1 MSTQDIQGHQQGV
14 ALCPGVTPPRVNPN
28 ILRHHH
34 GKGAGTTGQPAGQRR
49 EDTQDEEDTQAAET
63 MVFPLAPPCTQH
75 ITWQGFLLTASLLNF
90 WNPPTT
96 AQVMIEAQPH
106 VVSEGKD
113 VLLLVHN
120 LPQNLTGY
128 SWYRGK
134 IKDISHYLTAYLIET
149 REVIFGPAYSGREK
163 IYSNASLL
171 IKNVTL
177 NDAGSYTLQVNTR
190 RDINK
195 GATGHFTLHMET
207 PKPSI
212 ATNNS
217 NPKEAD
223 TVTLTCEPEIRGA
236 SYLWWINGQS
246 LPISSRLQLSNDNR
260 TLILF
265 SVTENDSAPYECE
278 VKNPVSASRSDPVTL
293 NVLRQLPKASITIN
307 KFNAVEHDDQVTLTC
322 VPEIGN
328 ATYLWWVNGQSLPFS
343 PRMQWSDDNRTL
355 TLHNVTRND
364 TGSYEC
370 EIQTSVDA
378 IRSDPVTLNVLYGP
392 DFSRISPSDT
402 LYRRGGNLHLTCFAD
417 SNPPAEYLW
426 IVNGTFL
433 PPGKEVFVPQ
443 ITTKNSGRYGCFAQN
458 SVTGKGKLAVKKIKV
473 VEGGRVP
480 TGLEPSQ
487 GLLTSLSGTHSPTG
501 STLTLQAPHTYSVSS
516 SLQPD
521 GRQRHDR
528 LSPALTQNHRHLRA
542 HSASGESAG
551 HPVTFPLHPR
561 RLRECEQRFPSQMG
575 SPATAHPSSTQ
586 RGLTR
591 SKPLGQNP
599 DDVSMGR
606 TEPILAAGL
615 PLLDLREP
623 CPVGPLVN
631 SSLPAV
637 PSMGKVG

>member
-1 MSTQDIQGHQQGV
+1 
-14 ALCPGVTPPRVNPN
+14 
-28 ILRHHH
+28 
-34 GKGAGTTGQPAGQRR
+34 
-49 EDTQDEEDTQAAET
+49 
-63 MVFPLAPPCTQH
+63 MVFPLAPPCTQR

-128 SWYRGK
+128 SCWYRGK

-190 RDINK
+190 GDINK
-195 GATGHFTLHMET
+195 GATGHFTLH
-207 PKPSI
+207 
-212 ATNNS
+212 
-217 NPKEAD
+217 
-223 TVTLTCEPEIRGA
+223 
-236 SYLWWINGQS
+236 
-246 LPISSRLQLSNDNR
+246 
-260 TLILF
+260 
-265 SVTENDSAPYECE
+265 
-278 VKNPVSASRSDPVTL
+278 
-293 NVLRQLPKASITIN
+293 RQLPKASITIN

-473 VEGGRVP
+473 V
-480 TGLEPSQ
+480 
-487 GLLTSLSGTHSPTG
+487 
-501 STLTLQAPHTYSVSS
+501 
-516 SLQPD
+516 
-521 GRQRHDR
+521 
-528 LSPALTQNHRHLRA
+528 
-542 HSASGESAG
+542 
-551 HPVTFPLHPR
+551 
-561 RLRECEQRFPSQMG
+561 
-575 SPATAHPSSTQ
+575 
-586 RGLTR
+586 
-591 SKPLGQNP
+591 
-599 DDVSMGR
+599 
-606 TEPILAAGL
+606 
-615 PLLDLREP
+615 
-623 CPVGPLVN
+623 
-631 SSLPAV
+631 
-637 PSMGKVG
+637 GK